1 LRNAKLGRIQIF
13 GGKMT
18 REISPGEKLD
28 NINRRRWL
36 SANHSEIINAN
47 RAITDLARTV
57 AYSGS
62 FKVDLIDIQPE
73 DDPYERVGTNFVPLD
88 FSRRVSVRE
97 LPRENR
103 DDEIK
108 VGLKIMTGEREPTNP
123 ELIATF
129 SAETDSVELNGADG
143 VTAEDLK
150 DLKAI
155 LNYINNSPEK

>member
-1 LRNAKLGRIQIF
+1 
-13 GGKMT
+13 
-18 REISPGEKLD
+18 
-28 NINRRRWL
+28 
-36 SANHSEIINAN
+36 
-47 RAITDLARTV
+47 
-57 AYSGS
+57 
-62 FKVDLIDIQPE
+62 
-73 DDPYERVGTNFVPLD
+73 
-88 FSRRVSVRE
+88 VSVRE